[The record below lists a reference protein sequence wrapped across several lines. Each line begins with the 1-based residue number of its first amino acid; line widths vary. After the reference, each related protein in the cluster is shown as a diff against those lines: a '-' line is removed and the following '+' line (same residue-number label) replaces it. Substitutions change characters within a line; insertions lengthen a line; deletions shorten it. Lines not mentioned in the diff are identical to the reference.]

1 MLPPIMITAPTRTI
15 LNPTDNISE
24 SARKTVMYWVL
35 AVAVHA
41 APDEATHW
49 M

>member
-1 MLPPIMITAPTRTI
+1 MLPPIMIIAPTRTI

-24 SARKTVMYWVL
+24 SARKIVMYWVL

-41 APDEATHW
+41 VPDEATHW